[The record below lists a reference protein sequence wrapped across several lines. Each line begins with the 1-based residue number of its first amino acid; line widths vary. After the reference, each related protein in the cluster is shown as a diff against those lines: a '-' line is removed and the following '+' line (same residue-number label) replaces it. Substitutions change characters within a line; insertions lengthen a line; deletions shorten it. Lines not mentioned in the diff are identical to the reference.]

1 MLVLSRKSH
10 EQIMLG
16 DDIIITIVDIRG
28 EKARI
33 GVDAPKDL
41 PVHRMEIYEMLQR
54 ESEKASQGAEE
65 AQ

>member
-1 MLVLSRKSH
+1 
-10 EQIMLG
+10 MLG